1 MYGGIFTAFLFLF
14 CLLNLYPQ
22 PVSFF
27 KEKIEI
33 IIEDKDFIV
42 IGDYYF
48 LNKSN
53 QELKINLF
61 YPFKINEHL
70 SYPDSIN
77 VTNKINSPIHFTKER
92 EGILIPLNIVS
103 NDTAYFNVYYKQKS
117 SINKAEY
124 ILTTTKYWKQ
134 PLQSAE
140 YIIKIPEQFI
150 LKDISL
156 KPYIEK
162 TEYTSNTN
170 NSFLKPLYQT
180 YLINKNNFMPDTNL
194 IVEWAR
200 RSK

>member
-1 MYGGIFTAFLFLF
+1 MYGGISTVFLFLF

-27 KEKIEI
+27 KEKIEV
-33 IIEDKDFIV
+33 IIEDEDFIV

-53 QELKINLF
+53 QEIKLNLF

-70 SYPDSIN
+70 SFPDSIN
-77 VTNKINSPIHFTKER
+77 VINKINSPIHFTKEK
-92 EGILIPLNIVS
+92 EGILIPLNIAP
-103 NDTAYFNVYYKQKS
+103 NDTAYFNVYYKQRS

-124 ILTTTKYWKQ
+124 ILTTTQNWKQ
-134 PLQSAE
+134 PLLSAV

-162 TEYTSNTN
+162 TEYASDTN
-170 NSFLKPLYQT
+170 NSLVKTLYKT
-180 YLINKNNFMPDTNL
+180 YLINKKNFMPDTNL

-200 RSK
+200 RIK

>member
-1 MYGGIFTAFLFLF
+1 MYGGILTTFLFLF

-22 PVSFF
+22 TVFFF
-27 KEKIEI
+27 KEKIEV
-33 IIEDKDFIV
+33 IIEDEDFIV
-42 IGDYYF
+42 IGDYFF

-53 QELKINLF
+53 QEIKLNLF
-61 YPFKINEHL
+61 YPFKINENL

-77 VTNKINSPIHFTKER
+77 VTNKINSHIDFIQER
-92 EGILIPLNIVS
+92 EGILIPLNITP
-103 NDTAYFNVYYKQKS
+103 NDTTFFNVYYKQRS

-124 ILTTTKYWKQ
+124 ILTTTKHWKQ

-162 TEYTSNTN
+162 TEYTYDGN
-170 NSFLKPLYQT
+170 NSSVKLLYQT
-180 YLINKNNFMPDTNL
+180 YLINKKNFMPDTNL
-194 IVEWAR
+194 IVEWVR
-200 RSK
+200 RLK